1 MFSHYLLFVIN
12 LKKRADLPSSLK
24 PENFGTSNSRQKRAI
39 TQKNT
44 TVAALLTPPEY
55 YIAAFLK
62 RTEVPME
69 YKLGTG
75 DADNGYKNDKLTKG
89 YYYSTFL
96 RAYVRQV

>member
-1 MFSHYLLFVIN
+1 MLFVIN
-12 LKKRADLPSSLK
+12 LKKLANLPLSLK
-24 PENFGTSNSRQKRAI
+24 PENFGTSNTRQKREV

-62 RTEVPME
+62 GTEVPIL

-75 DADNGYKNDKLTKG
+75 DADSGYKNDKLTKG

-96 RAYVRQV
+96 RAHVRQV

>member
-1 MFSHYLLFVIN
+1 MLFVIN
-12 LKKRADLPSSLK
+12 LKKVADIPLSLK
-24 PENFGTSNSRQKRAI
+24 PENFGTSNTRQKRGV
-39 TQKNT
+39 TQKNS

-62 RTEVPME
+62 RTEVPMK

-75 DADNGYKNDKLTKG
+75 DADSGYKNDKLTKG